1 VAARASESGLA
12 VRPLSAW
19 YVNSRSKHTQRG
31 LVMGF
36 ANVADAD
43 DAARLARILKRAL
56 DG

>member
-1 VAARASESGLA
+1 
-12 VRPLSAW
+12 
-19 YVNSRSKHTQRG
+19 
-31 LVMGF
+31 MGF